1 MSSPGPRAPASART
15 ASAPAAA
22 RHTRCCPRCQP
33 RKSRGES
40 PRRLPAINAPF
51 TSPGFRIAPVWRST
65 GSPAGPLAGFW
76 DGGDGVPK
84 PNNALL
90 AQGGRRPAPL
100 TRIGSLAAAR
110 HRLRGRGKAELPKHS
125 KLVYDSPVLGDLAVD
140 DLHDV
145 RLCPLRVLPGGRH
158 PKGLTLVGA
167 ADGRIAGHEVTFGNL
182 EIDAELQVRK
192 SFAHLRYDRLESLAA
207 RGHARGR
214 VAMLF
219 DIGHDD
225 LVDYGKA
232 SLLERLEGN
241 APGDRLVL
249 LC

>member
-1 MSSPGPRAPASART
+1 MTGGACAGGVARVPVSQRQLVPKRGGLLT
-15 ASAPAAA
+15 A
-22 RHTRCCPRCQP
+22 
-33 RKSRGES
+33 
-40 PRRLPAINAPF
+40 
-51 TSPGFRIAPVWRST
+51 
-65 GSPAGPLAGFW
+65 PLA
-76 DGGDGVPK
+76 
-84 PNNALL
+84 
-90 AQGGRRPAPL
+90 
-100 TRIGSLAAAR
+100 RIGSLAAGR

-125 KLVYDSPVLGDLAVD
+125 KLVDDSPVLGDLAVD

-145 RLCPLRVLPGGRH
+145 RLRPLRVLPGGRH

-182 EIDAELQVRK
+182 EIDGELQVRK

-207 RGHARGR
+207 RWHARRGCA
-214 VAMLF
+214 VLF
-219 DIGHDD
+219 DIGRDD
-225 LVDYGKA
+225 LVDDGKA